1 MTGVG
6 PHVLAG
12 TIIMTS
18 VTTSSFARNGRA
30 GARRDFAWFVRR
42 GLLLGAII
50 ILCGGVLGT
59 IRADRYSPEQWFD
72 LVAFG
77 LTLGGVYALIALG
90 YSMVYGVLRLINF
103 AHGDTMTVGVFI
115 AYFVARALEQ
125 AGMFQTSPVSAVA
138 IILVVGAVV
147 SALVALLVERF
158 AYRPVRASG
167 GFAPLITSI
176 GMSFLLQQTCRGMFG
191 SGVKAYPDPAWLQG
205 SLAVGTFS
213 IPYVELMVLCAAALV
228 MAALYL
234 VVNGTRMGTAMRA
247 TAEDPRAAVL
257 MGIDINKVIVFTF
270 LLGGLTAG
278 AGGVLYALIYKQV
291 YFMMGFLPGIKAFGA
306 AVLGGIGSIPGA
318 MAGGIIL
325 GLAEGVG
332 PTLILDG
339 LGIPAPYQ
347 LRDLF
352 AFALL
357 ITVLIC
363 RPQGLFGE
371 APARRA

>member
-1 MTGVG
+1 
-6 PHVLAG
+6 
-12 TIIMTS
+12 
-18 VTTSSFARNGRA
+18 
-30 GARRDFAWFVRR
+30 
-42 GLLLGAII
+42 
-50 ILCGGVLGT
+50 
-59 IRADRYSPEQWFD
+59 
-72 LVAFG
+72 
-77 LTLGGVYALIALG
+77 
-90 YSMVYGVLRLINF
+90 
-103 AHGDTMTVGVFI
+103 MTVGVFI
-115 AYFVARALEQ
+115 AYFVARALEE
-125 AGMFQTSPVSAVA
+125 AGMFQTSPVGAVV
-138 IILVVGAVV
+138 IVLVVGAVA

-205 SLAVGTFS
+205 SMSIGTFS

-339 LGIPAPYQ
+339 LGLAAPDQ

>member
-1 MTGVG
+1 MTLLVS
-6 PHVLAG
+6 A
-12 TIIMTS
+12 
-18 VTTSSFARNGRA
+18 SSFIRK
-30 GARRDFAWFVRR
+30 RRSAVRKDFAWFVRR
-42 GLLLGAII
+42 GLLLCAILIVCAGI
-50 ILCGGVLGT
+50 IGT
-59 IRADRYSPEQWFD
+59 VRADRYSTEQWFD

-115 AYFVARALEQ
+115 AYFVARGLEHTKL
-125 AGMFQTSPVSAVA
+125 FETSPAVAVA
-138 IILVVGAVV
+138 IILIVGAVV

-191 SGVKAYPDPAWLQG
+191 SGVKAYPDPGWLQG
-205 SLAVGTFS
+205 SMRIGTFS
-213 IPYVELMVLCAAALV
+213 VPNVEVMVLCAAALV
-228 MAALYL
+228 MAGLYL

-257 MGIDINKVIVFTF
+257 MGIDINKVIAFTF

-278 AGGVLYALIYKQV
+278 VGGVLYALIYKQV

-325 GLAEGVG
+325 GLAEGIG